1 MRARG
6 RCAAAQRLI
15 SWNWALFQGGG
26 TDAVA
31 GDQGLGVWKRGGD
44 AGWGYGLGFFN
55 ALGDGQVQ
63 FQKLGQQVFLGGEAV
78 GGEDGGGLRVFIKEP
93 AS

>member
-1 MRARG
+1 
-6 RCAAAQRLI
+6 
-15 SWNWALFQGGG
+15 
-26 TDAVA
+26 V
-31 GDQGLGVWKRGGD
+31 
-44 AGWGYGLGFFN
+44 
-55 ALGDGQVQ
+55 LGDGQVQ